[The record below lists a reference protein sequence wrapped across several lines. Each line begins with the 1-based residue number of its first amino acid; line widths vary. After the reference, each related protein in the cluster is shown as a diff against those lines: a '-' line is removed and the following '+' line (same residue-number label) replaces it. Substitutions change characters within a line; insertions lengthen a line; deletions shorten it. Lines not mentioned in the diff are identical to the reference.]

1 MRSIEDRSFISS
13 MVHILSGISRSIC
26 LAEGSTKGF
35 SKAEILEVVDYD
47 EPKPSLRIEYD
58 AKAFDW
64 GYIDSFMMRE
74 EEEELQ
80 QQELPCRVQYLVLKG
95 CKYPVKL
102 EQVLQSLRF
111 LRGLSITDSPQIF
124 SFQEASLPSQ
134 LRFIFIY
141 KCDSLQSLPRAW
153 MHSSNTSLKN
163 LSIGHCDSLKCIA
176 RVQLPPNLKR
186 LEIKHCSNL
195 LSVLDEEEV
204 SGSCNNTS
212 CLEHLRIK
220 YCPSLTSLWSKS
232 NELPKALRYLRIENC
247 SKLESIAEG
256 FHDNTKL
263 EELYIVDCVAKT
275 RRTPV
280 KLS

>member
-1 MRSIEDRSFISS
+1 
-13 MVHILSGISRSIC
+13 MVHIFSGISRSIC

-111 LRGLSITDSPQIF
+111 LRDDGLP
-124 SFQEASLPSQ
+124 
-134 LRFIFIY
+134 
-141 KCDSLQSLPRAW
+141 QSLKQLQIRDC
-153 MHSSNTSLKN
+153 SL
-163 LSIGHCDSLKCIA
+163 
-176 RVQLPPNLKR
+176 
-186 LEIKHCSNL
+186 
-195 LSVLDEEEV
+195 
-204 SGSCNNTS
+204 
-212 CLEHLRIK
+212 
-220 YCPSLTSLWSKS
+220 
-232 NELPKALRYLRIENC
+232 
-247 SKLESIAEG
+247 
-256 FHDNTKL
+256 L
-263 EELYIVDCVAKT
+263 EERCKEGGEGLYRPMIAHIPKIILYHT
-275 RRTPV
+275 
-280 KLS
+280 LIYQGL